1 MMRIKWSNLLVKTGI
16 WLCTEVMLNSAG
28 LGDLANYGEFIQH
41 SRDTV
46 ELGTAL
52 ISLVS
57 SSL

>member
-1 MMRIKWSNLLVKTGI
+1 MQIKWSSLLLKTGI
-16 WLCTEVMLNSAG
+16 WLCTEVMLNGAG

-41 SRDTV
+41 SRETV

-57 SSL
+57 SI